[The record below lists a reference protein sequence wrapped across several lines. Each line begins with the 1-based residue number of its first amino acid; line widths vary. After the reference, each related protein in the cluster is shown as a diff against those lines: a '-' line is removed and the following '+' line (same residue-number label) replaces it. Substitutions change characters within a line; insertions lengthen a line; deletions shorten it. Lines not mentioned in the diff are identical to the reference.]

1 MLNPAKVVVWIFE
14 ICSLA
19 ADVKAVFFTD
29 DKTEGHMGVSELLL
43 ATTINGIL
51 FSVLSGQPLL
61 MIGLSG
67 TVLVFE
73 EELYKVWILGQNVIG
88 SDKIVVRSES
98 RYTRQF
104 MQHFA
109 NTRE

>member
-1 MLNPAKVVVWIFE
+1 ME
-14 ICSLA
+14 IYSPA
-19 ADVKAVFFTD
+19 ADAKAVFFTD

-67 TVLVFE
+67 TVIVFE
-73 EELYKVWILGQNVIG
+73 EELYKVWISGQNVIG
-88 SDKIVVRSES
+88 SDKDVVWSES
-98 RYTRQF
+98 GYTRQL

>member
-1 MLNPAKVVVWIFE
+1 ME
-14 ICSLA
+14 IYSPA
-19 ADVKAVFFTD
+19 ADAKAVFFTD

-73 EELYKVWILGQNVIG
+73 EELYKVWILGQIRMWLGQNLDMHRFYTQYGFAFIVLS
-88 SDKIVVRSES
+88 SD
-98 RYTRQF
+98 
-104 MQHFA
+104 
-109 NTRE
+109 

>member
-1 MLNPAKVVVWIFE
+1 
-14 ICSLA
+14 
-19 ADVKAVFFTD
+19 
-29 DKTEGHMGVSELLL
+29 MGVSELLL

-73 EELYKVWILGQNVIG
+73 EELYKVWMSGQNVIG
-88 SDKIVVRSES
+88 SDKDGVRSEF
-98 RYTRQF
+98 RYARQL

-109 NTRE
+109 STRK

>member
-1 MLNPAKVVVWIFE
+1 MYFCVRFAQSCKSSGLDFCKTIYAP
-14 ICSLA
+14 A

-73 EELYKVWILGQNVIG
+73 EELYKVWMSGQNEIG
-88 SDKIVVRSES
+88 SDKDGVRLES
-98 RYTRQF
+98 VD
-104 MQHFA
+104 MHA
-109 NTRE
+109 S